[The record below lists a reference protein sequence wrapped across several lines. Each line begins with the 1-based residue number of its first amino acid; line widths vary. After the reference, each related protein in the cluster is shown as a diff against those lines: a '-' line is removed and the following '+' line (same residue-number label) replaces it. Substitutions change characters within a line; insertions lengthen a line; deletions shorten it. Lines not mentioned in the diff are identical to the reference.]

1 MTARFVGELC
11 VCSFLFGVQEMAQ
24 AWEEYNRMERSVEQL
39 RTVLR
44 THMNYSDTPQVSL
57 SVQLLHRL
65 RQVASTRYVLDTSMF
80 LIIITYV

>member
-1 MTARFVGELC
+1 
-11 VCSFLFGVQEMAQ
+11 MAQ

-57 SVQLLHRL
+57 SVQLLH
-65 RQVASTRYVLDTSMF
+65 S
-80 LIIITYV
+80 I